1 MALLEGKKALV
12 TGVANKNSIAWGI
25 ARSLHRHGAS
35 IGFMCLPTNVGR
47 LKRLAHEVESDIIG
61 PCDVLK
67 DDEMERGTEEVV
79 AALGG
84 RLDVLIHSIAFAEL
98 ADLEG
103 EFIGV
108 SRAGWNLALEVS
120 AYSLVALARC
130 ARTRMRES
138 GGGAVVTLTFYG
150 GTKVIPNYNIMGV
163 AKAALDA
170 SLLYLAYDLGPD
182 NIRVN
187 AISAGPIQTPSS
199 MVIHGFPAAL
209 KRMESSSPLLRNVT
223 REQLGSAAV
232 YLASELSGGVT
243 GHTLYVDSG
252 MNILGPAAEP
262 HRRWKMTPA
271 AE

>member
-1 MALLEGKKALV
+1 MALLDGKKALV
-12 TGVANKNSIAWGI
+12 TGVANKNSIAWGL
-25 ARSLHRHGAS
+25 ARSLHEHGAQ

-47 LKRLAHEVESDIIG
+47 LKKLVPEVESDVIV
-61 PCDVLK
+61 PCDVLN
-67 DDEMERGTEEVV
+67 DDEIQRGTDEVM

-84 RLDVLIHSIAFAEL
+84 LDVLIHSIAFAEL

-120 AYSLVALARC
+120 AYSLIALARC
-130 ARTRMRES
+130 ARSKMKES
-138 GGGAVVTLTFYG
+138 GGGAVITLTFYG

-182 NIRVN
+182 KIRVN

-199 MVIHGFPAAL
+199 MVIHGFSTAL
-209 KRMESSSPLLRNVT
+209 KRMESCSPLLSNIT
-223 REQLGSAAV
+223 QEQLGSAAV
-232 YLASELSGGVT
+232 YLASDLSSGVT
-243 GHTLYVDSG
+243 GHTLHVDSG

-271 AE
+271 HE